1 MELEEAIEIW
11 KNVDGYE
18 NIYEVS
24 NKGNIR
30 RIGKEKNRKLNMNR
44 DGYLLV
50 NLYKN
55 GVSKRL
61 LVHRLVAKAF
71 LPNPNNLPQVN
82 HKDGAKSNNHIE
94 NLEWCTAS
102 ENIIHTYQ
110 KLNRKGL
117 SINQKR
123 LEESPNAKAINQYD
137 LKGNFIKRWGCIKEA
152 TIQMKISNGM
162 ISKCCNNKRKTA
174 GGYIWKFV

>member
-30 RIGKEKNRKLNMNR
+30 RTGKEKNRKLNMNR

-61 LVHRLVAKAF
+61 LVHR
-71 LPNPNNLPQVN
+71 N
-82 HKDGAKSNNHIE
+82 
-94 NLEWCTAS
+94 
-102 ENIIHTYQ
+102 ENI
-110 KLNRKGL
+110 KWN
-117 SINQKR
+117 
-123 LEESPNAKAINQYD
+123 D
-137 LKGNFIKRWGCIKEA
+137 
-152 TIQMKISNGM
+152 
-162 ISKCCNNKRKTA
+162 
-174 GGYIWKFV
+174 